1 MMWSSFPWPVLFVI
15 PVMIAM
21 VVFMALRSGFGRG
34 SMGPGRWFGAP
45 SARPEEL
52 AKPPAAEDPL
62 VTLRERYARGEIGKA
77 EFEDRLDGLLRSDPG
92 EAKPR
97 PDT

>member
-1 MMWSSFPWPVLFVI
+1 
-15 PVMIAM
+15 
-21 VVFMALRSGFGRG
+21 
-34 SMGPGRWFGAP
+34 
-45 SARPEEL
+45 
-52 AKPPAAEDPL
+52 

-97 PDT
+97 PGT

>member
-1 MMWSSFPWPVLFVI
+1 MEFFPWPVLFVI

-34 SMGPGRWFGAP
+34 SMGPGCGFGAP

-52 AKPPAAEDPL
+52 AKSPAAEDPL

-97 PDT
+97 PGT